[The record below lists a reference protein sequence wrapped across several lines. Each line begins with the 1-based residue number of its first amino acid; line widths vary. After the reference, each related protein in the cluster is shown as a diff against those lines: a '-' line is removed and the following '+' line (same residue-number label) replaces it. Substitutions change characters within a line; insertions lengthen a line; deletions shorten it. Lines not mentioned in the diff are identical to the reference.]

1 MLSGV
6 SACNCGRVSP
16 AGDGGTSTGTS
27 ESAAT
32 SGLTTTGGSSGG
44 TASVA
49 SGASSST
56 GGDSTSTS
64 AGSSTDASSSSG
76 GSRPSCGTNAVW
88 LDEVC
93 TLLSCTQAPID
104 APCLLPDGG
113 EGFCGAGICQGIDL
127 TSSANCGT
135 FGLQCPQG
143 SSCIPGSE
151 CAGCGAVPCP
161 AGTTCIGTFGCA
173 WSSCNTALTDQA
185 CLAPDGS
192 PGFCCGSACVAG
204 NDPSNCGACGLSCGS
219 NAICKSGTCVPV
231 PSCSS
236 APDNSPCAL
245 PSGAGFCCHGACQ
258 DPATDSQDCQACGQ
272 SCTPCSRPTTGCTQG
287 QGCTVDKLCAP
298 LSCTGLSDGMACSL
312 PDLVPS
318 PPRAPAAFSS
328 STVARF
334 SSPSAAAAL
343 APTWTSTPRTA
354 APAACAAQPGPL
366 ARVEFATR
374 RSTALPP
381 RAEAPAGSG
390 QGAGRGSAVVAPHAS
405 TSIPT

>member
-1 MLSGV
+1 MLSPRWQPRLLLRERLR
-6 SACNCGRVSP
+6 GRERSLELRRLWAFLWQQRHLQV
-16 AGDGGTSTGTS
+16 GN
-27 ESAAT
+27 
-32 SGLTTTGGSSGG
+32 LR
-44 TASVA
+44 
-49 SGASSST
+49 
-56 GGDSTSTS
+56 
-64 AGSSTDASSSSG
+64 
-76 GSRPSCGTNAVW
+76 SRPLLQLSPGQ
-88 LDEVC
+88 L
-93 TLLSCTQAPID
+93 TLRPTQRRGL
-104 APCLLPDGG
+104 LLPRR
-113 EGFCGAGICQGIDL
+113 L
-127 TSSANCGT
+127 S
-135 FGLQCPQG
+135 G
-143 SSCIPGSE
+143 S
-151 CAGCGAVPCP
+151 
-161 AGTTCIGTFGCA
+161 
-173 WSSCNTALTDQA
+173 
-185 CLAPDGS
+185 
-192 PGFCCGSACVAG
+192 G
-204 NDPSNCGACGLSCGS
+204 NE
-219 NAICKSGTCVPV
+219 
-231 PSCSS
+231 
-236 APDNSPCAL
+236 
-245 PSGAGFCCHGACQ
+245 
-258 DPATDSQDCQACGQ
+258 SQDCQACGQ